1 MNMHVLGDAISENN
15 MKIVK
20 MRKKNGN
27 EHVEER
33 YAITQGM

>member
-15 MKIVK
+15 VKIVK
-20 MRKKNGN
+20 MRKKRY
-27 EHVEER
+27 EYVEER

>member
-1 MNMHVLGDAISENN
+1 MDMHVLGDYISENN

-20 MRKKNGN
+20 MRKKRH